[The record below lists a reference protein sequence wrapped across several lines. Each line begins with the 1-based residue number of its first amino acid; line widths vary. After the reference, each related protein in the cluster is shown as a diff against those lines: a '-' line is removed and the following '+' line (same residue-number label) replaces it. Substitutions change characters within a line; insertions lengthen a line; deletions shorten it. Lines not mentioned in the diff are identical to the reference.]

1 MTALIVYES
10 FNLSEYIEINLP
22 EKYIYEGKVA
32 YLKTGQTM
40 TVENLLEYLL
50 IYSANDASFA
60 SSLLVSDSVNEFI
73 DLMNTKA
80 QELGMSNTRFANPD
94 GLDED
99 GHYTTLYDI
108 LIRSQEIIQN
118 YELINILMRN
128 SFVSDLNGENREYL
142 NTNKL
147 INKNFHGLKTGW
159 TDKAGLTFVG
169 YNQSNNRNILTIVN
183 QSIVNDDKDN
193 HFKDTIKL
201 YNLSIDTFKNQVLI
215 DNNSEIYV
223 IRSNASTQKIFSDK
237 SWIVFEN
244 RYKNEKIK
252 LNILDRN
259 TLNFINDNN
268 TYNLKISKSKNSIK
282 WKFELFRFFSINAN
296 DF

>member
-1 MTALIVYES
+1 MT
-10 FNLSEYIEINLP
+10 
-22 EKYIYEGKVA
+22 
-32 YLKTGQTM
+32 M
-40 TVENLLEYLL
+40 
-50 IYSANDASFA
+50 
-60 SSLLVSDSVNEFI
+60 
-73 DLMNTKA
+73 KA

-108 LIRSQEIIQN
+108 LILSQEIIQN

-128 SFVSDLNGENREYL
+128 SFVSDLNGENREFL

-183 QSIVNDDKDN
+183 QSIVNEDKDN

-215 DNNSEIYV
+215 DNNSEIYN
-223 IRSNASTQKIFSDK
+223 IRSNASSQKIYSDK
-237 SWIVFEN
+237 SWKVFGD
-244 RYKNEKIK
+244 RYNNEAIK
-252 LNILDRN
+252 LNIMDKSSINLVKGDN
-259 TLNFINDNN
+259 IYNFR
-268 TYNLKISKSKNSIK
+268 ISESRNSIK
-282 WKFELFRFFSINAN
+282 WKFNLFRFFSNNAN